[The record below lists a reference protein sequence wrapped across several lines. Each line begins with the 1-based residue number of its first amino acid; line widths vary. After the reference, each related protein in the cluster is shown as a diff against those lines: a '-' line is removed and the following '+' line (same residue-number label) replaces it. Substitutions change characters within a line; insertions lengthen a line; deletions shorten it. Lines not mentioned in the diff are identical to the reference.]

1 MPSLPAKSDLR
12 ATSKAILATITPP
25 DRARRSDRLAEHLL
39 GWEEI
44 QHASTILAYAA
55 LPTEISLDPFI
66 IAALGQGKRLCVP
79 RIEWDTRSMHPAQI
93 RNLDADLTITEHH
106 IRTPTPTCPLIEPDE
121 IDLVLIP
128 GLAFDRDLNRLGRG
142 AGFYDRM
149 IETMPARPARPGLV
163 GVCFADQIVERVPT
177 EPHDHP
183 MDRIITEAGLIDP
196 HRPPD
201 TPATDTPTKKTHDCP

>member
-1 MPSLPAKSDLR
+1 MPSQPSKSDLR
-12 ATSKAILATITPP
+12 ATCKAILKAIPP
-25 DRARRSDRLAEHLL
+25 TDRARRSDRLAEHLL

-66 IAALGQGKRLCVP
+66 AAALGQGKRICIP
-79 RIEWDTRSMHPAQI
+79 RIEWDTRSMHPARI
-93 RNLDADLTITEHH
+93 CNLDTDLTTTEHR
-106 IRTPTPTCPLIEPDE
+106 IPTPIPTCPPIEPDE
-121 IDLVLIP
+121 IDLILIP

-149 IETMPARPARPGLV
+149 IETMSPCPTRPRLV
-163 GVCFADQIVERVPT
+163 GVCFADQVVERVPT

-183 MDRIITEAGLIDP
+183 MDRIITEAGLVDP
-196 HRPPD
+196 HRPPG
-201 TPATDTPTKKTHDCP
+201 TPATGTPAKKTHDCP